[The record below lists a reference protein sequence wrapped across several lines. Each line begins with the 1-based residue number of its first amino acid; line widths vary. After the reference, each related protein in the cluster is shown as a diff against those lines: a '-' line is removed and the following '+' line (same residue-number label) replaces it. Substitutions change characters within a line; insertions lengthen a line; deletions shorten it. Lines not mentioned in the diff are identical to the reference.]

1 MIRELRGNMSKHDG
15 GAFSRRAVLV
25 GGSSV
30 ALPLALRADRLLA
43 QEQPQAGATTSL
55 FEELEALSQRA
66 DKAGIALPTRKV
78 QPGEAATYSEM
89 MPRLVDLMEKAGQND
104 ELAETAAEL
113 LSRVNASE
121 RGVQPEDDSKA
132 PPAFSAMEKDYREQY
147 GACQILTPRLGKVE
161 ENVAI
166 LLRNRPRYETVAA
179 SLNIPWYFI
188 GIIHGLE
195 ASFNFKGHLHNGD
208 YPLTRRTVQVP
219 AGRPPVWNPPTDWEA
234 SAADALQMKGF
245 DKETDWSLPQL
256 LYRWERYNGF
266 GYYWRNTR
274 TPYLWSFSN
283 QYSKGKYVSDGRWD
297 PNYVSQQ
304 CGAAPMLQTLV
315 TTGVVT
321 LPA

>member
-1 MIRELRGNMSKHDG
+1 MSKHDG
-15 GAFSRRAVLV
+15 AAFSRRAILV

-30 ALPLALRADRLLA
+30 AIPLALRADRLLA
-43 QEQPQAGATTSL
+43 QEQSQAAGTKSL
-55 FEELEALSQRA
+55 FEELESLSQRA

-78 QPGEAATYSEM
+78 QPGEADTYSEM
-89 MPRLVDLMEKAGQND
+89 MPRLVELIEKATQND
-104 ELAETAAEL
+104 EIAEAAAEL

-121 RGVQPEDDSKA
+121 RGLQPDEDSKA

-147 GACQILTPRLGKVE
+147 EACQILVPRQGKVE

-166 LLRNRPRYETVAA
+166 LMRNRSRYETVAA

-208 YPLTRRTVQVP
+208 YPLTKRTVHVP
-219 AGRPPVWNPPTDWEA
+219 ADRPPVWNPPTDWEA
-234 SAADALQMKGF
+234 SATDALQMKSF

-266 GYYWRNTR
+266 GYYWRKAR
-274 TPYLWSFSN
+274 SPYLWSFSN

-304 CGAAPMLQTLV
+304 CGAAPMLRTLV

-321 LPA
+321 LPL